1 MPPSRL
7 PIAPLPPLPPRP
19 ARGTTPLPAIRSVP
33 PGAPFT
39 WLALGWRDLWRGSP
53 WGLLHGLALAFFGA
67 VLVLAA
73 GDHFWLL
80 MGAFSGFLVVAPVLA
95 TSLYALSRALERGEP
110 VGLHTIVQTWTR
122 WQHSRFAAHGGY
134 WSLVR
139 FGALLSLAGTGWVL
153 TSAALI
159 TLLSAQPV
167 SAPMDFVRHVVLA
180 PGGHAFELWL
190 ILGALM
196 AAPLFASSVVAMP
209 LLLDRR
215 ADVLQAVLTS
225 WQSVLANPVPMALW
239 AALIMGL
246 TLLGMATLLAG
257 LIITLPWLGHSSWHA
272 YRALV
277 DATNLPERQPP
288 EGAA

>member
-1 MPPSRL
+1 MPN
-7 PIAPLPPLPPRP
+7 PIQPLPPLPPRP
-19 ARGTTPLPAIRSVP
+19 ARGTVVLPVVRSVTL
-33 PGAPFT
+33 GAPLH
-39 WLALGWRDLWRGSP
+39 WLALGWRDLWRCGP

-67 VLVLAA
+67 VLVLLA
-73 GDHFWLL
+73 GERFWLL
-80 MGAFSGFLVVAPVLA
+80 VGAFSGFLVVAPVLA

-110 VGLHTIVQTWTR
+110 VGARTIVQTWTR

-139 FGALLSLAGTGWVL
+139 FGLLLSLAGTGWVL

-159 TLLSAQPV
+159 TVLAPQPV
-167 SAPMDFVRHVVLA
+167 ATPMDFVRHVVLA
-180 PGGHAFELWL
+180 PGGHVFELWL
-190 ILGALM
+190 LLGGLM

-225 WQSVLANPVPMALW
+225 WQAVLRNPAPLALW

-257 LIITLPWLGHSSWHA
+257 LIVTLPWLGHASWHA

-277 DATNLPERQPP
+277 DAGKLPERLPP
-288 EGAA
+288 EGGR

>member
-1 MPPSRL
+1 MPN
-7 PIAPLPPLPPRP
+7 PIQPLPPLPPRP
-19 ARGTTPLPAIRSVP
+19 ARGTVVLPVVRSVTL
-33 PGAPFT
+33 GAPLH
-39 WLALGWRDLWRGSP
+39 WLALGWRDLWRCGP

-67 VLVLAA
+67 VLVLLA
-73 GDHFWLL
+73 GERFWLL
-80 MGAFSGFLVVAPVLA
+80 VGAFSGFLVVAPVLA

-110 VGLHTIVQTWTR
+110 VGARTIVRTWTR

-139 FGALLSLAGTGWVL
+139 FGLLLSLAGTGWVL

-159 TLLSAQPV
+159 TALVPQPV
-167 SAPMDFVRHVVLA
+167 ATPIDFMRHVVLA
-180 PGGHAFELWL
+180 PGGHVFELWL
-190 ILGALM
+190 ILGGLM

-225 WQSVLANPVPMALW
+225 WQAVLTNPAPLALW
-239 AALIMGL
+239 AALIMAL

-257 LIITLPWLGHSSWHA
+257 LVITVPWLGHASWHA

-277 DATNLPERQPP
+277 DASSLPERQPP
-288 EGAA
+288 EGER

>member
-1 MPPSRL
+1 MPNS
-7 PIAPLPPLPPRP
+7 IQPLPPLPPRP
-19 ARGTTPLPAIRSVP
+19 ARGTVVLPVVRSVTL
-33 PGAPFT
+33 GAPLH
-39 WLALGWRDLWRGSP
+39 WLALGWRDLWRCGP

-67 VLVLAA
+67 VLVLLA
-73 GDHFWLL
+73 GERFWLL
-80 MGAFSGFLVVAPVLA
+80 VGAFSGFLVVAPVLA

-110 VGLHTIVQTWTR
+110 VGARAIVQTWTR

-139 FGALLSLAGTGWVL
+139 FGLLLSLAGTGWVL

-159 TLLSAQPV
+159 TVLAPQPV
-167 SAPMDFVRHVVLA
+167 ATPMDFVRHVVLA
-180 PGGHAFELWL
+180 PGGHVFELWL
-190 ILGALM
+190 LLGGLM

-225 WQSVLANPVPMALW
+225 WQAVLRNPAPLALW

-257 LIITLPWLGHSSWHA
+257 LIVTLPWLGHASWHA

-277 DATNLPERQPP
+277 DAGKLPERLPP
-288 EGAA
+288 EGGR